1 MLSRITGIA
10 GRRRASNRALTA
22 LRALLRS
29 NEFYL
34 IPLALVVGVVAGA
47 IVTLMSEIA
56 QIAHVLI
63 FGIPIDVRLSANA
76 TVNPIVALV
85 APALGGLSLGI
96 MEWSRRRLKISSA
109 VDPIE
114 ANALRGG
121 RLSARDSVV
130 VSGQTM
136 ISNGCGASVGLEAG
150 YTQIGA
156 GAASL
161 IGQFL
166 NLRRNDLRLI
176 VGCGAA
182 AAIAAAFGAPI
193 TGAFYAC
200 ELIVGVYAVA
210 SAAPILAA
218 SLAGALTA
226 QYLGGA
232 PYSLEV
238 SHVGSVG
245 LEQYLALVGL
255 ALIVAIIGILVM
267 RSSSIFERVFAQKW
281 LPVWLRPVIG
291 GLVVGG
297 LAIVTPQ
304 VLAAGHGAMV
314 LDLHRDMAIGF
325 IATVIALKLIA
336 CLVSLASGFRGGLFF
351 CSLFVGSLL
360 GKFFAAV
367 LVWTGLGFTVDP
379 MVSMLT
385 GMATLGVAIVGGP
398 LTMSFL
404 VLEMTRSVDVTA
416 VVLAGCI
423 VTSIFVRFMF
433 GHSFSTWRLHL
444 RGETIRSANDVGW
457 LRNLTVERMMRTDVG
472 KVPSTTTIAACRRE
486 FVLGSRQAIVV
497 VNNSDDYCG
506 LVLLPELYL
515 GELDAIAD
523 DIQVVE
529 LARYTDVA
537 LLPEMNVKT
546 AMKLFDDAEAEVLAV
561 LESADS
567 RKVIGFLSESFARR
581 RYVEEI
587 DQATRGVLGALS

>member
-1 MLSRITGIA
+1 MALVLLALSHIIDRK
-10 GRRRASNRALTA
+10 ASNRVVTR

-34 IPLALVVGVVAGA
+34 IPLALVIGVSTGG
-47 IVTLMSEIA
+47 IVTVMSLIA
-56 QIAHVLI
+56 QVAHVLI

-76 TVNPIVALV
+76 WVNPIIAII
-85 APALGGLSLGI
+85 APALGGLALGI
-96 MEWSRRRLKISSA
+96 MEWLRRRWKIAAA
-109 VDPIE
+109 VDPVE

-121 RLSARDSVV
+121 RLSMRDSLV
-130 VSGQTM
+130 VSSQTLV
-136 ISNGCGASVGLEAG
+136 SNGSGASVGLEAG

-156 GAASL
+156 GVASL
-161 IGQFL
+161 LGQYL
-166 NLRRNDLRLI
+166 TLRRNDLRLI

-200 ELIVGVYAVA
+200 ELIVGVYSVG

-218 SLAGALTA
+218 SLAGALTS
-226 QYLGGA
+226 QYLTGA

-238 SHVGSVG
+238 QKVGAVG
-245 LEQYLALVGL
+245 FEQYIALFVLALL
-255 ALIVAIIGILVM
+255 VAFIGIVVM
-267 RSSSIFERVFAQKW
+267 RASPAVERLFVRI
-281 LPVWLRPVIG
+281 PIWLRPAIG
-291 GLVVGG
+291 GVCVGAM
-297 LAIVTPQ
+297 AIVTPQ
-304 VLAAGHGAMV
+304 VLAAGHGAML
-314 LDLHRDMAIGF
+314 LDLHREMAVGF
-325 IATVIALKLIA
+325 IATIIVLKLAA
-336 CLVSLASGFRGGLFF
+336 CLISLASGFRGGLFF
-351 CSLFVGSLL
+351 ASLFIGSLL
-360 GKFFAAV
+360 GKLFAGLLAMA
-367 LVWTGLGFTVDP
+367 GLGLALDP
-379 MVSMLT
+379 MVAMLT

-416 VVLAGCI
+416 VVLAACM
-423 VTSIFVRFMF
+423 VTSVCVRVLF

-457 LRNLTVERMMRTDVG
+457 LRNLTVERLMRSDVA
-472 KVPSTTTIAACRRE
+472 KVPTTTSIAACRRE
-486 FVLGSRQAIVV
+486 FALGTRQAVVV

-506 LVLLPELYL
+506 LVSLPDLFS
-515 GELDAIAD
+515 GELDTIAD

-529 LARYTDVA
+529 LAKYFEVA

-546 AMKLFDDAEAEVLAV
+546 AMRIFDDTGAEELAV
-561 LESADS
+561 LESENS
-567 RKVIGFLSESFARR
+567 RKVIGFLTESFARR

>member
-1 MLSRITGIA
+1 VLSQLSRIIE
-10 GRRRASNRALTA
+10 RRGSNKALTR
-22 LRALLRS
+22 LRALVRS

-56 QIAHVLI
+56 QIAHMLI
-63 FGIPIDVRLSANA
+63 YGIPIDVRLSANA
-76 TVNPIVALV
+76 YVNPITALL
-85 APALGGLSLGI
+85 APACGGLALGV
-96 MEWSRRRLKISSA
+96 MEWLRRRWKIANA
-109 VDPIE
+109 VDPVE

-130 VSGQTM
+130 VSGQTLL
-136 ISNGCGASVGLEAG
+136 SNGCGASVGLEAG

-161 IGQFL
+161 LGQFL
-166 NLRRNDLRLI
+166 NLRRNDLRLM

-182 AAIAAAFGAPI
+182 GAIAAAFGAPI
-193 TGAFYAC
+193 TGAFFAF
-200 ELIVGVYAVA
+200 ELIVGVYSVA

-218 SLAGALTA
+218 SLSAALTA

-238 SHVGSVG
+238 SHVGAVG
-245 LEQYLALVGL
+245 IEQYLALIGL
-255 ALIVAIIGILVM
+255 ALIVSAVGIVVM
-267 RSSSIFERVFAQKW
+267 RSSPTVERLFTW
-281 LPVWLRPVIG
+281 IPVWIRP
-291 GLVVGG
+291 VVGG
-297 LAIVTPQ
+297 VCVGGMAIITPQ

-314 LDLHRDMAIGF
+314 LDLHREMAMG
-325 IATVIALKLIA
+325 VIAIVIILKLIA
-336 CLVSLASGFRGGLFF
+336 CLISLASGFRGGLFF
-351 CSLFVGSLL
+351 ASLFVGSLL
-360 GKFFAAV
+360 GKLFAAV
-367 LVWTGLGFTVDP
+367 LAWTALGIAVDP
-379 MVSMLT
+379 VVSMLT

-416 VVLAGCI
+416 VVLAACI
-423 VTSIFVRFMF
+423 VTNIFVRFMF
-433 GHSFSTWRLHL
+433 GQSFSTWRLHL

-457 LRNLTVERMMRTDVG
+457 LRNLTVERMMRSDVG
-472 KVPSTTTIAACRRE
+472 KVPTTTTIAACRRE
-486 FVLGSRQAIVV
+486 FVLGSRPAIVV

-506 LVLLPELYL
+506 MVLLPELFS
-515 GELDAIAD
+515 GELDSIAD

-529 LARYTDVA
+529 LARFTDVA

-546 AMKLFDDAEAEVLAV
+546 AMKIFDDAEAEVLAV
-561 LESADS
+561 LESEDS
-567 RKVIGFLSESFARR
+567 RKVIGFLTESFARR